1 MPFLG
6 PRLKGPLGLPHS
18 REPIGTPA
26 ESISVGGGY
35 RVRLDS
41 VLPPSRLMTLDKSH
55 NLFGPLLSC
64 LQNGARDAD
73 LLGKLYRWR
82 IK

>member
-18 REPIGTPA
+18 REPIGTPV
-26 ESISVGGGY
+26 ESISVGG
-35 RVRLDS
+35 VRLDS
-41 VLPPSRLMTLDKSH
+41 VLPPSRLMTLDKSY

-64 LQNGARDAD
+64 LQNGVRDAD
-73 LLGKLYRWR
+73 LLSKLYRWR